1 MKKVTMFL
9 LQSVLYLGLNAL
21 NVSSNNTIPGA
32 YTQQNNANQVMSVDK
47 TQMQVGATDQA
58 HANYINTKSGQVA
71 HPIILVA
78 GAELTSN
85 EDHRK
90 LKMSGKYGE

>member
-1 MKKVTMFL
+1 M
-9 LQSVLYLGLNAL
+9 Q
-21 NVSSNNTIPGA
+21 IGA
-32 YTQQNNANQVMSVDK
+32 Q
-47 TQMQVGATDQA
+47 DQA

-78 GAELTSN
+78 GAELTFN

-90 LKMSGKYGE
+90 LKMSEKYGEWLKIPVMLQAWL